1 MTVSND
7 EQIAYWNGEA
17 GQRWAQEDET
27 MARLLRPVSEALLAH
42 ADVGACSSAI
52 DVGCGGGSQS
62 MMLAAALPAGARV
75 LGVDISEP
83 MLEVARSR
91 TVPAGSASVDFLC
104 ADASA
109 HAFARDSFDLLFSR
123 FGVMFFDDPAAA
135 FGNLHGAMRGDGKLA
150 FACWQPLKNNDW
162 ALVPIQA
169 ALRHVQ
175 PPEVSD
181 PHAPGPFA
189 FADPERVKAILTAAG
204 FTNIVTK
211 PFTPM
216 LRISEAPTLAEAA
229 RNLAR
234 IGPVG
239 RLLIGQDP
247 AVLEK
252 VFSAMEVV
260 LEPYYQKGALELP
273 GAIWFVTA
281 SVA

>member
-1 MTVSND
+1 MSND

-17 GQRWAQEDET
+17 GQRWAQEDDT

-42 ADVGACSSAI
+42 ADINACNSAI

-62 MMLAAALPAGARV
+62 IMLAAALQSGASV

-83 MLEVARSR
+83 MLDVARGR
-91 TVPAGSASVDFLC
+91 AVPADGASVDFLY

-109 HAFARDSFDLLFSR
+109 HEFASDSFDLLFSR

-135 FGNLHGAMRGDGKLA
+135 FSNMRRAMRTDGKLA
-150 FACWQPLKNNDW
+150 FSCWQPLKNNDW
-162 ALVPIQA
+162 ARVPIEA
-169 ALRHVQ
+169 ALQHV
-175 PPEVSD
+175 PAPESTD

-189 FADPERVKAILTAAG
+189 FADPERVQAILTAAG
-204 FTNIVTK
+204 FTSINLE

-252 VFSAMEVV
+252 VFTAMEAV
-260 LEPYYQKGALELP
+260 LEPYYQQGALELP

-281 SVA
+281 SAA